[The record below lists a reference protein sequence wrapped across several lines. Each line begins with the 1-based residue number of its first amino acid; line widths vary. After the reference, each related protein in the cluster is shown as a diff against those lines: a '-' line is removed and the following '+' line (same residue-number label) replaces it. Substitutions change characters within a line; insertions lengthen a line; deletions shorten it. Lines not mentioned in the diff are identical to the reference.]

1 MTKEKPASTEVE
13 TGSGLT
19 RKFQEEVRLEAVTKA
34 DVYGVGGRIP
44 FISSIVC
51 ICISLILHVGGNSV
65 HVRSFAERIGVTD
78 TNDITFDVKVS
89 DAFFVLCKK
98 PGHAVCRLCV
108 KIAYA
113 EHGLTATER
122 CVTCQADAVAL
133 DLGDFVDGGIDSG
146 VKRLTVS
153 SLIQNAAN

>member
-51 ICISLILHVGGNSV
+51 ISV
-65 HVRSFAERIGVTD
+65 
-78 TNDITFDVKVS
+78 
-89 DAFFVLCKK
+89 
-98 PGHAVCRLCV
+98 
-108 KIAYA
+108 
-113 EHGLTATER
+113 
-122 CVTCQADAVAL
+122 
-133 DLGDFVDGGIDSG
+133 
-146 VKRLTVS
+146 
-153 SLIQNAAN
+153 